1 MRWPALSG
9 TKGLATWGGHAAM
22 GSLLL
27 AVLLIGAAGCQSER
41 KHVPDS
47 GGTEREVRVAAAA
60 DLKFAFDEVASEFQ
74 KKNRGIKVDV
84 TYGSSGN
91 FYAQLS
97 NKAPFDLFLSAD
109 IDYPRKLIDGGLASK
124 ESEFLYAVGHIVV
137 WVPNSS
143 KLDLDKLGIKAVAD
157 PTVKKLA
164 IANPQ
169 HAPYGRA
176 AEAALKKLGVYDEVK
191 DRLVMGDNIAQT
203 AQFVESGS
211 ADAGIIALSLALA
224 PAMQDKGRH
233 WPIPQDAYPR
243 LEQGGVIL
251 NWAKDKESTQALRAF
266 VTGTE
271 GRAILKRYGFKL
283 PGE

>member
-1 MRWPALSG
+1 MRLQDFSRA
-9 TKGLATWGGHAAM
+9 KRLAESSNRAVSLT
-22 GSLLL
+22 LLL
-27 AVLLIGAAGCQSER
+27 GVLLSGAAGCRSEH
-41 KHVPDS
+41 KQGPGSEVAQ
-47 GGTEREVRVAAAA
+47 REIRVAAAA
-60 DLKFAFDEVASEFQ
+60 DLNFAFDEVAREFQ
-74 KKNRGIKVDV
+74 NRHPDTKVTV

-109 IDYPRKLIDGGLASK
+109 VDYPRKLIENGLAIK

-143 KLDLDKLGIKAVAD
+143 KLDLDKLGIHAVSD
-157 PTVKKLA
+157 PMVKKLA
-164 IANPQ
+164 IANPK

-176 AEAALKKLGVYDEVK
+176 AEAALKKLGVYEDVK

-211 ADAGIIALSLALA
+211 ADVGIIALSLALA
-224 PAMQDKGRH
+224 PAMRQKGRY
-233 WPIPQDAYPR
+233 WTIPLDAYPT

-251 NWAKDKESTQALRAF
+251 TWVKDRESTQALRAF
-266 VTGTE
+266 IKSTE
-271 GRAILKRYGFKL
+271 GRVILERYGFML
-283 PGE
+283 PGV